1 MKHLSKFLILW
12 LAASSADCAGDAPR
26 AAAFVPLSRQAA
38 PPDGWAAQAGGTR
51 GGADAPAANVF
62 TVTDAA
68 QLRRALG
75 KSVAGSR
82 IVQVDGVIDMSEG
95 RPFADHADQ
104 SRRGRVALP
113 GDTTLV
119 GLGPRSGFVNAH
131 LTVTRVSQVII
142 RNLHLRNPCD
152 VAPRWDP
159 KDGDG
164 NWNAEFDAIA
174 IVASTHVWVDRNSFT
189 DAPLTDDTLPVVDGK
204 TRQCHDGALDI
215 RDASD
220 YVTVSY
226 NHFALHAKNTL
237 IGASDRA
244 EGDAGHLR
252 ITVSNNL
259 FEFIASRAPRVR
271 FGQVHLFNNYHV
283 GDRRHPAY
291 RHDYSV
297 GVARHARIVS
307 QANVFEVA
315 NARGCTDAVKPFA
328 QGPDAGSFSDTGS
341 LLNGAPLAGCGVDA
355 APAFEVPYAFAPL
368 PAAAVPAH
376 VRGHAG
382 AGKWS
387 RIDDQGVTRR

>member
-1 MKHLSKFLILW
+1 MKHLSNSLILCV
-12 LAASSADCAGDAPR
+12 AAAAAGCASDAPHDV
-26 AAAFVPLSRQAA
+26 ASIPLSRQVA

-51 GGADAPAANVF
+51 GGADAPAANVL

-68 QLRRALG
+68 QLRQALG
-75 KSVAGSR
+75 KSVQGSR
-82 IVQVDGVIDMSEG
+82 IVQVAGVIDMSEG
-95 RPFADHADQ
+95 RSYANHADQ
-104 SRRGRVALP
+104 SRRGRVAVP
-113 GDTTLV
+113 GNTTLV
-119 GLGPRSGFVNAH
+119 GLGPHSGFVNAH
-131 LTVTRVSQVII
+131 LTVSRVSPVII

-174 IVASTHVWVDRNSFT
+174 IVASTHDWVDLNSFT
-189 DAPLTDDTLPVVDGK
+189 DAPATDDTLPVVDGK
-204 TRQCHDGALDI
+204 TQQCHDGALDI

-237 IGASDRA
+237 IGASDKA
-244 EGDAGHLR
+244 EADAGHLR

-259 FEFIASRAPRVR
+259 FEFISSRAPRVR

-283 GDRRHPAY
+283 GDRKHPAY

-297 GVARHARIVS
+297 GVARKARIVS
-307 QANVFEVA
+307 HANVFEVA

-328 QGPDAGSFSDTGS
+328 QGPDAGSFSDSGS

-355 APAFEVPYAFAPL
+355 APGFEVPYPFAPL
-368 PAAAVPAH
+368 PAASVAAH
-376 VRGHAG
+376 LRGHAG
-382 AGKWS
+382 AGK
-387 RIDDQGVTRR
+387 